1 MQRLCISHSCRP
13 ARTVVLALAGFLATG
28 LAAAADNLSAP
39 ATPQALIETVS
50 DAKRFPVY
58 DAAHLQGLVE
68 RFNQAQLRRYK
79 IDAEQMIGLPQG
91 FASAQ
96 FEEVGPYF
104 AVRFKQVETTHT
116 DDIGVDGGAD
126 KYFSAFW
133 PKKNRV
139 QAVVA
144 DGLTYAFDDPRLQ
157 LVVPTHA
164 DCAGDSPTD
173 GFNIQDLSSGDIWLA
188 AELPLDTVSIVNVS
202 TGSANEISFEVQ
214 IETAFDTSPADEHQC
229 EVGYWVKK
237 ASNRY
242 TVHCDPKDARCTLK
256 KGRAR
261 IEQGCSSVSAC
272 D

>member
-1 MQRLCISHSCRP
+1 MNRHRALPLI
-13 ARTVVLALAGFLATG
+13 RTCCAIGLAGAALLSSRF
-28 LAAAADNLSAP
+28 AAAADKEGAL

-50 DAKRFPVY
+50 DAKRFPAY

-79 IDAEQMIGLPQG
+79 VDAEQMIGLPQG

-116 DDIGVDGGAD
+116 DDIGIDGGAD

-133 PKKNRV
+133 PKQNRM
-139 QAVVA
+139 QAVIA

-164 DCAGDSPTD
+164 DCLGDTPTG
-173 GFNIQDLSSGDIWLA
+173 GFNIQDLSTGNVWFTA
-188 AELPLDTVSIVNVS
+188 PLPKGTIAVANVG
-202 TGSANEISFEVQ
+202 TGGANTISFEVQ
-214 IETAFDTSPADEHQC
+214 TETSLEASSADAHQC
-229 EVGYWVKK
+229 EVGEWVKK
-237 ASNRY
+237 ASLPY
-242 TVHCDPKDARCTLK
+242 TVHCDPKAARCTLK
-256 KGRAR
+256 KGRAQ
-261 IEQGCSSVSAC
+261 ITQGCSSIGAC